1 MNLAAP
7 FIARPVATTLL
18 VVAIAIAGSLAFYL
32 LPTSPLPE
40 VDFPTI
46 SVTTVLPGAS
56 PETMAS
62 SVATP
67 LERQVGR
74 IAGISEMTSSN
85 LLGVTTITLQYDLNR
100 DIDAA
105 ARDVQAAMNAAAGNL
120 PQNLPNSP
128 NYRKVNPSDFPIMIL
143 TLTSDV
149 LDRGQMFDV
158 ASTLL
163 QQKIAQVDGVGQVNV
178 GGASLPGVRVEINPG
193 ALNKYGISLEDV
205 RLALGKANSNMPTG
219 NFSDANRTWSIAAND
234 QMFKAS
240 QYRRLIVA
248 YRSGAAVRLADI
260 ADVLDSVEDTRNSTY
275 LNGKPGINLDI
286 RRQPGANIV
295 ATVDRIKALLPQL
308 RAAAPQAI
316 KIHIWQDQTVTI
328 RASIAEIEK
337 TLVFSI
343 VLVILVVFIFLR
355 SLRATLIPA
364 IVVPISLIGTF
375 GVMYALGYSV
385 NNLSLMALAIA
396 TCFLVDDAIVVIENV
411 TRHLES
417 GLTPLHAALKGAE
430 EISFTVVTVS
440 LSLVT
445 VFIPLLMMG
454 GIIGRLFR
462 EFAVTLAA
470 AVAISMVISLT
481 VTPVLCAK
489 LLKIEGGNSHGRA
502 YRASERA
509 FAALLQAYTS
519 TLAAV
524 LRHPG
529 LTLTVTGVVI
539 ALNVFLFIHIPKG
552 FFPQQDTGRIQ
563 GTILGDQSAS
573 FQVMDER
580 VARMVTIA
588 QRDPA
593 VASAFGQTG
602 QWAGSGGVGNGSA
615 MNNGRMSVT
624 LKPWAERRGIT
635 ADQVI
640 ARLRPQLSKEPG
652 ATPFLQAVQDIRMGA
667 RTANAQYQYTL
678 QSENLADLLKWAPLL
693 VEKLRSIPQI
703 LDVNSDQQ
711 TRGLQQSIEYDR
723 DTASR
728 LGIST
733 QLIDDTLYDAF
744 GQRPVSTMYASLN
757 QYHVIMEVA
766 PKYTRDPE
774 SLRDIYLPSAT
785 GAPIPLGAIARY
797 GPSTAP
803 LTVNHQGQFPAVTLS
818 FNLAPGV
825 ALGDAVEFVA
835 TAERDIGFPASVKGS
850 FQGTAAAFQASLAN
864 QPLLIGVAL
873 FAIYIVLGMLYES
886 YVHPLAILSALPSA
900 GLGAVLALQLCRLDL
915 SVMALIGML
924 LLIGIVQ
931 KNAIIMID
939 FALAAERRDGAPPLE
954 AILGA
959 CKLRFRPI
967 LMTTTAA
974 LLGALPLAL
983 GSGMGYEF
991 RRPLGITVI
1000 GGLAVS
1006 QMLTLYTTPVI
1017 YLQLDRLRLWI
1028 ERHRRASRRQT
1039 AAAPTQGSRAA

>member
-7 FIARPVATTLL
+7 FISRPVATTLL
-18 VVAIAIAGSLAFYL
+18 VIAVAIVGSLAFYL
-32 LPTSPLPE
+32 LPLSPLPE

-67 LERQVGR
+67 LERQFGR
-74 IAGISEMTSSN
+74 IAGISEMTSAN
-85 LLGVTTITLQYDLNR
+85 LLGVTTITLQFDLNR
-100 DIDAA
+100 NIDAA
-105 ARDVQAAMNAAAGNL
+105 ARDVQAAINAAAGNL
-120 PQNLPNSP
+120 PQDLPNRP
-128 NYRKVNPSDFPIMIL
+128 NYKKVNPSDFPIMIL
-143 TLTSDV
+143 TLTSDT

-163 QQKIAQVDGVGQVNV
+163 QQKIAQVEGVGQVNV

-193 ALNKYGISLEDV
+193 ALNKYHLGLEDV
-205 RLALGKANSNMPTG
+205 RGVLGKANSNMPTG
-219 NFSDANRTWSIAAND
+219 GFSDARQAWSISAND
-234 QMFKAS
+234 QMFTAS

-248 YRSGAAVRLADI
+248 YRDGAPVRLSDI
-260 ADVLDSVEDTRNSTY
+260 AEVLDSVEDTRNSTY

-308 RAAAPQAI
+308 RAAAPQAM
-316 KIHIWQDQTVTI
+316 KIHIWVDQTVTI
-328 RASIAEIEK
+328 RASIEEIEK
-337 TLVFSI
+337 NLVFSI
-343 VLVILVVFIFLR
+343 LLVILVVFLFLK

-375 GVMYALGYSV
+375 GIMYLLGYSL
-385 NNLSLMALAIA
+385 NNLSLMALTIA

-411 TRHLES
+411 TRYLEH
-417 GLTPLHAALKGAE
+417 GLTPLRAALKGAQ
-430 EISFTVVTVS
+430 EIGLTVMTVS
-440 LSLVT
+440 ISLVT

-462 EFAVTLAA
+462 EFAVTLAV

-489 LLKIEGGNSHGRA
+489 LLRVGAPGTHGRA
-502 YRASERA
+502 YRTSEA
-509 FAALLQAYTS
+509 VFGALLRGYTR
-519 TLAAV
+519 TLALV
-524 LRHPG
+524 LHRPL
-529 LTLTVTGVVI
+529 LTLSTTGVII
-539 ALNVFLFIHIPKG
+539 ALNVFLFVEVPKG

-563 GTILGDQSAS
+563 GTVLGDQSAS
-573 FQVMDER
+573 FKVMDER
-580 VARMVTIA
+580 VSKMVEIA
-588 QRDPA
+588 QHDPD

-615 MNNGRMSVT
+615 MNNGRMSIT
-624 LKPWAERRGIT
+624 LKPWAERHGVT
-635 ADQVI
+635 ADKVI
-640 ARLRPQLSKEPG
+640 NRLRPQLSKVPG

-667 RTANAQYQYTL
+667 RAANAQYQYTL
-678 QSENLADLLKWAPLL
+678 QSENLVDLLTWAPRL
-693 VEKLRSIPQI
+693 VQKLRTIPQV

-711 TRGLQQSIEYDR
+711 TRGLQQLIEYDR

-733 QLIDDTLYDAF
+733 ALIDNTLYDAF
-744 GQRPVSTMYASLN
+744 GQRPVSTMYANLN

-766 PKYTRDPE
+766 PKYTRDPA
-774 SLRDIYLPSAT
+774 SLREIYIPAAD
-785 GAPIPLGAIARY
+785 GEPIPLSAIAHY
-797 GPSTAP
+797 GSTTAP

-818 FNLAPGV
+818 FNLAPGI
-825 ALGDAVEFVA
+825 ALGDAVKIVA
-835 TAERDIGFPASVKGS
+835 AAERDIGLPASVKGS
-850 FQGTAAAFQASLAN
+850 FAGTAAAFQASLAN

-873 FAIYIVLGMLYES
+873 FSIYIVLGMLYES
-886 YVHPLAILSALPSA
+886 FLHPVTILSTLPSA
-900 GLGAVLALQLCRLDL
+900 GLGAVLALYLCRLDL
-915 SVMALIGML
+915 SVMALVGIL

-939 FALAAERRDGAPPLE
+939 FALAAERRGCLSSRE
-954 AILGA
+954 AIQEA
-959 CKLRFRPI
+959 CRLRFRPI
-967 LMTTTAA
+967 VMTTMAA
-974 LLGALPLAL
+974 LLGAVPLAF
-983 GSGMGYEF
+983 GTGMGYEF

-1000 GGLAVS
+1000 GGLIVS
-1006 QMLTLYTTPVI
+1006 QVLTLYTTPVV
-1017 YLQLDRLRLWI
+1017 YLELDRLRLWM
-1028 ERHRRASRRQT
+1028 RRRRRRPRAGTGLT
-1039 AAAPTQGSRAA
+1039 AA

>member
-18 VVAIAIAGSLAFYL
+18 VAAIAMAGTLAFYC
-32 LPTSPLPE
+32 LPVSPLPE

-67 LERQVGR
+67 LERQFGR

-85 LLGVTTITLQYDLNR
+85 LLGVTTITLQFDLDRN
-100 DIDAA
+100 IDAA
-105 ARDVQAAMNAAAGNL
+105 ARDVQAAINAAAGNL

-128 NYRKVNPSDFPIMIL
+128 NYKKVNPSDFPIMIL
-143 TLTSDV
+143 TLTSDT

-178 GGASLPGVRVEINPG
+178 GGASLPGVRIEINPG
-193 ALNKYGISLEDV
+193 ALNKYGLGLEDV
-205 RLALGKANSNMPTG
+205 RTALGNANSNTPTG
-219 NFSDANRTWSIAAND
+219 SFTDGQRTWSIGAND

-240 QYRRLIVA
+240 QYRRLIIA
-248 YRSGAAVRLADI
+248 YRNGAAVRLSDI

-308 RAAAPQAI
+308 QAATPQAI

-328 RASIAEIEK
+328 RASILEIERS
-337 TLVFSI
+337 LLCSI
-343 VLVILVVFIFLR
+343 LLVILVVFVFLR

-364 IVVPISLIGTF
+364 IVVPVSLIGTF
-375 GVMYALGYSV
+375 GVMYLCGYSL
-385 NNLSLMALAIA
+385 NNLSLMALAIG

-411 TRHLES
+411 TRHLEA
-417 GLTPLHAALKGAE
+417 GLPPLRAALQGAQE
-430 EISFTVVTVS
+430 LGFTIMTVS
-440 LSLVT
+440 LSLIT

-470 AVAISMVISLT
+470 AVMISMVVSLT

-489 LLKIEGGNSHGRA
+489 LLRHRGSGAQGRA
-502 YRASERA
+502 YRASENA
-509 FAALLQAYTS
+509 FDAVVRAYTR

-524 LRHPG
+524 LRRPV
-529 LTLTVTGVVI
+529 LTLAVTGIVI
-539 ALNVFLFIHIPKG
+539 ALNIFLFVSIPKG

-573 FQVMDER
+573 FQAMDEH
-580 VARMVTIA
+580 VAQVVAIA

-624 LKPWAERRGIT
+624 LKPWGERHGVT
-635 ADQVI
+635 ADQII

-652 ATPFLQAVQDIRMGA
+652 ATPYLQAVQDIRMGA

-678 QSENLADLLKWAPLL
+678 QSESLADLLSWAPKL
-693 VEKLRSIPQI
+693 VQKLRTIPQV

-711 TRGLQQSIEYDR
+711 TRGLQQLLEYDR

-766 PKYTRDPE
+766 PKYTRDPQ
-774 SLRDIYLPSAT
+774 SLRDIYIPSA
-785 GAPIPLGAIARY
+785 GGEPIPLSAITHY
-797 GPSTAP
+797 GSSTAP
-803 LTVNHQGQFPAVTLS
+803 LAVNHQRQFPSVTLS

-825 ALGDAVEFVA
+825 ALGDAVKLVA
-835 TAERDIGFPASVKGS
+835 TAEREIGLPASVNGS
-850 FQGTAAAFQASLAN
+850 FQGTAAAFQASLAS
-864 QPLLIGVAL
+864 QPLLIALAL
-873 FAIYIVLGMLYES
+873 FSIYIVLGVLYES
-886 YVHPLAILSALPSA
+886 YIHPVTILSTLPSA
-900 GLGAVLALQLCRLDL
+900 GLGAVLALQICRFDL
-915 SVMALIGML
+915 SVMAMIGIL

-939 FALAAERRDGAPPLE
+939 FALASERRNGTKPRE
-954 AILGA
+954 AIEEA
-959 CKLRFRPI
+959 CRLRLRPI
-967 LMTTTAA
+967 LMTTMAA

-1000 GGLAVS
+1000 GGLLVS
-1006 QMLTLYTTPVI
+1006 QVLTLYTTPVV
-1017 YLQLDRLRLWI
+1017 YLQLDRLRLWT
-1028 ERHRRASRRQT
+1028 EHFRRRPRAGL
-1039 AAAPTQGSRAA
+1039 GSHAGTEIAGP

>member
-7 FIARPVATTLL
+7 FISRPVATTLL
-18 VVAIAIAGSLAFYL
+18 VIAIAIAGSLGFYM
-32 LPTSPLPE
+32 LPVSPLPE

-67 LERQVGR
+67 LERQFGR

-85 LLGVTTITLQYDLNR
+85 LLGVTTITLQFDLNR

-105 ARDVQAAMNAAAGNL
+105 ARDVQAAINAAAGNL

-128 NYRKVNPSDFPIMIL
+128 NYKKVNPSDFPIMIL
-143 TLTSDV
+143 TLTSETR
-149 LDRGQMFDV
+149 DRGQMFDV
-158 ASTLL
+158 ASTFL
-163 QQKIAQVDGVGQVNV
+163 QQKLAQVEGVGQVNV

-193 ALNKYGISLEDV
+193 ALNKYGLGLEDV
-205 RLALGKANSNMPTG
+205 RIALEKANSNTPTG
-219 NFSDANRTWSIAAND
+219 GFSDAMQTWSIGAND

-240 QYRRLIVA
+240 QYRPLIIA
-248 YRSGAAVRLADI
+248 YRNGAAVRLGDI
-260 ADVLDSVEDTRNSTY
+260 AEVLDSVEDTRNSTY

-308 RAAAPQAI
+308 QAASPQAI

-328 RASIAEIEK
+328 RASILEIEK

-343 VLVILVVFIFLR
+343 LLVILVVFLFLR
-355 SLRATLIPA
+355 SLRAVLIPA

-375 GVMYALGYSV
+375 GVMYLFGYSL

-411 TRHLES
+411 TRYVEQ
-417 GLTPLHAALKGAE
+417 GLPPMRAALKGVE
-430 EISFTVVTVS
+430 EIGFTIVTVS

-462 EFAVTLAA
+462 EFAVTLAL

-481 VTPVLCAK
+481 VTPVLCAN
-489 LLKIEGGNSHGRA
+489 LLQRPAGTHGRA
-502 YRASERA
+502 YRASERL
-509 FAALLQAYTS
+509 FEVLLRAYTS
-519 TLAAV
+519 SLTAV
-524 LRHPG
+524 LRRPV
-529 LTLTVTGVVI
+529 LTLAVTGVVI
-539 ALNVFLFIHIPKG
+539 ALNVFLFVSIPKG

-563 GTILGDQSAS
+563 GTVLGDQAAS
-573 FQVMDER
+573 FHVMDQR
-580 VARMVTIA
+580 VAKAVEIA

-615 MNNGRMSVT
+615 MNNGRLSVL
-624 LKPWAERRGIT
+624 LKPWAERHGVD

-640 ARLRPQLSKEPG
+640 NRLRPQLSKVPG
-652 ATPFLQAVQDIRMGA
+652 ATTFMQSVQDIRMGA
-667 RTANAQYQYTL
+667 RSANAQYQYTL
-678 QSENLADLLKWAPLL
+678 QSENLAELLAWAPRLAQ
-693 VEKLRSIPQI
+693 KLRSVPQV

-711 TRGLQQSIEYDR
+711 TRGLQQLIEYDR

-733 QLIDDTLYDAF
+733 QLIDNTLYDAF
-744 GQRPVSTMYASLN
+744 GQRPVSTMYANLN

-766 PKYTRDPE
+766 PQYTRDPE
-774 SLRDIYLPSAT
+774 SLRDIYIPSA
-785 GAPIPLGAIARY
+785 GGGPIPLSAIAHY
-797 GPSTAP
+797 APSTAP

-818 FNLAPGV
+818 FNLAPGA
-825 ALGDAVEFVA
+825 ALGDAVNFVA
-835 TAERDIGFPASVKGS
+835 AAERDIGLPPSVKGS
-850 FQGTAAAFQASLAN
+850 FAGTAAAFQASLAN
-864 QPLLIGVAL
+864 QPLLIAVAL
-873 FAIYIVLGMLYES
+873 FSVYIVLGMLYES
-886 YVHPLAILSALPSA
+886 YIQPVTILSTLPSA
-900 GLGAVLALQLCRLDL
+900 GLGAVLALKLCRLDL
-915 SVMALIGML
+915 SVMALIGIL

-939 FALAAERRDGAPPLE
+939 FALACERRGMPPGE
-954 AILGA
+954 AILEA
-959 CKLRFRPI
+959 CRLRFRPI
-967 LMTTTAA
+967 FMTTMAA

-983 GSGMGYEF
+983 GTGMGYEF

-1006 QMLTLYTTPVI
+1006 QILTLYTTPVV
-1017 YLQLDRLRLWI
+1017 YLQLDRLRLRF
-1028 ERHRRASRRQT
+1028 ERFRNRPRAGLGAH
-1039 AAAPTQGSRAA
+1039 AAQAGST

>member
-7 FIARPVATTLL
+7 FISRPVATTLL
-18 VVAIAIAGSLAFYL
+18 VIAVAIAGSLGFYL
-32 LPTSPLPE
+32 LPVSPLPE

-67 LERQVGR
+67 LERQFGR
-74 IAGISEMTSSN
+74 IAGISEMTSAN
-85 LLGVTTITLQYDLNR
+85 LLGVTTITLQFDLNR

-105 ARDVQAAMNAAAGNL
+105 ARDVQAAINAAAGNL

-128 NYRKVNPSDFPIMIL
+128 NYKKVNPSDFPIMIL
-143 TLTSDV
+143 TLTSDT

-158 ASTLL
+158 ASTFL

-193 ALNKYGISLEDV
+193 ALNKYGLGLEDV
-205 RLALGKANSNMPTG
+205 RAALGKANSNTPTG
-219 NFSDANRTWSIAAND
+219 SFTDARQTWSIGAND
-234 QMFKAS
+234 QMFRAA

-248 YRSGAAVRLADI
+248 YRNGAPVRLADI
-260 ADVLDSVEDTRNSTY
+260 AEVLDSVEDTRNSTY

-286 RRQPGANIV
+286 RRQPGANII

-308 RAAAPQAI
+308 QAAAPQAI

-328 RASIAEIEK
+328 RASIYEIER

-343 VLVILVVFIFLR
+343 FLVIMVVFLFLK
-355 SLRATLIPA
+355 SLRTTVIPA

-375 GVMYALGYSV
+375 GVMYLCGYSL

-411 TRHLES
+411 TRHVEN
-417 GLTPLHAALKGAE
+417 GLTPLRAALKGAE
-430 EISFTVVTVS
+430 EIGFTIMTVS
-440 LSLVT
+440 LSLIT

-462 EFAVTLAA
+462 EFAVTLAV
-470 AVAISMVISLT
+470 AVAISMIISLT

-489 LLKIEGGNSHGRA
+489 LLQPGRPGTQGRA
-502 YRASERA
+502 SRASERV
-509 FAALLQAYTS
+509 FGTLLRAYTS
-519 TLAAV
+519 TLTAV
-524 LRHPG
+524 LRRPA
-529 LTLTVTGVVI
+529 LTLAVTGVVV
-539 ALNVFLFIHIPKG
+539 ALNVFLFVNVPKG

-563 GTILGDQSAS
+563 GTVLGDQSAS

-580 VARMVTIA
+580 VAKAVQIA

-624 LKPWAERRGIT
+624 LKPWAQRHGVT

-640 ARLRPQLSKEPG
+640 GRLRPQLSGIPG
-652 ATPFLQAVQDIRMGA
+652 ATTFLQSVQDIRMGA

-678 QSENLADLLKWAPLL
+678 QSENLGDLLAWAPRL
-693 VEKLRSIPQI
+693 VQKLRTVPQV

-711 TRGLQQSIEYDR
+711 TRGLQQLIEYDR

-728 LGIST
+728 LGISS
-733 QLIDDTLYDAF
+733 QLIDNTLYDAF

-766 PKYTRDPE
+766 PAYTRDPQ
-774 SLRDIYLPSAT
+774 SLREIYIPSAGGGPT
-785 GAPIPLGAIARY
+785 PLSAIAHY
-797 GPSTAP
+797 APSTAP

-818 FNLAPGV
+818 FNLAPGT
-825 ALGDAVEFVA
+825 ALGDAVKLVA
-835 TAERDIGFPASVKGS
+835 AAEREIGLPSSIKGS

-864 QPLLIGVAL
+864 QPLLIAVAL
-873 FAIYIVLGMLYES
+873 FSVYIVLGMLYES
-886 YVHPLAILSALPSA
+886 YIHPVTILSTLPSA
-900 GLGAVLALQLCRLDL
+900 GLGAVLALKLCQLDL
-915 SVMALIGML
+915 SVMALIGIL

-939 FALAAERRDGAPPLE
+939 FALAAERKNGAAPRE
-954 AILGA
+954 AILEA
-959 CKLRFRPI
+959 CRLRFRPI
-967 LMTTTAA
+967 LMTTMAA
-974 LLGALPLAL
+974 LFGAFPLAL

-1000 GGLAVS
+1000 GGLVVS
-1006 QMLTLYTTPVI
+1006 QILTLYTTPVV
-1017 YLQLDRLRLWI
+1017 YLQLDRLRLWL
-1028 ERHRRASRRQT
+1028 ERFRRR
-1039 AAAPTQGSRAA
+1039 PRAGPIHA